1 MNHAVS
7 ESETIWAVEPCEHSI
22 GPRDCDERVR
32 VPRAISKTTATLARP
47 TIMWIFAA
55 AVCKT
60 SLAWILVL
68 HGKEETGVIL
78 CYVCKQR
85 RSPTNIDL

>member
-22 GPRDCDERVR
+22 GPRDREERVR
-32 VPRAISKTTATLARP
+32 VPRAMSKTTATHARP

-68 HGKEETGVIL
+68 HREGRNWGDPVL
-78 CYVCKQR
+78 CKQR